1 VRLNRSENGMNYT
14 VPDSL
19 LKRFLVRTK
28 YLRYLSRR
36 LHLQYTLTLSQETRV
51 VLRFGTDDTWIA
63 REMFESRPYEKY
75 FRPEPGQ
82 TVVDAG
88 ANIGCF
94 TLRSAELVGTSGR
107 ILAFEPSSRSY
118 SILKKNAKKNKLKSI
133 LTMNMALGNQ
143 EGRIT
148 LWVHDMSAYDSTLRA
163 ENEKARL
170 RGGEKIPVRK
180 LDNVLD
186 ELRIKE
192 LNFIKLDTEGAE
204 LDILRGG
211 QACLNRFRPRLAG
224 EAHPGWSDSGATI
237 LEYLRGF
244 NYKGIVEPY
253 AEGVEFFYAWP
264 NEDHLDWVE
273 KS

>member
-1 VRLNRSENGMNYT
+1 
-14 VPDSL
+14 
-19 LKRFLVRTK
+19 
-28 YLRYLSRR
+28 
-36 LHLQYTLTLSQETRV
+36 
-51 VLRFGTDDTWIA
+51 
-63 REMFESRPYEKY
+63 
-75 FRPEPGQ
+75 
-82 TVVDAG
+82 
-88 ANIGCF
+88 
-94 TLRSAELVGTSGR
+94 
-107 ILAFEPSSRSY
+107 
-118 SILKKNAKKNKLKSI
+118 
-133 LTMNMALGNQ
+133 
-143 EGRIT
+143 
-148 LWVHDMSAYDSTLRA
+148 MSAYDSTLRA